1 MRVVQRDCFENNKMS
16 MEEYGEAMY
25 QYENRLSNVIQE
37 KVMTETQIANLM
49 RVGGKKKALNQER
62 DRLTIL
68 VKQTQDDYMN
78 RGKLDTRIYEN
89 MLKTYAARLSK
100 IEEQLVFIE
109 AQEQIKQVSGFWRRI
124 FG

>member
-1 MRVVQRDCFENNKMS
+1 
-16 MEEYGEAMY
+16 
-25 QYENRLSNVIQE
+25 
-37 KVMTETQIANLM
+37 
-49 RVGGKKKALNQER
+49 
-62 DRLTIL
+62 
-68 VKQTQDDYMN
+68 
-78 RGKLDTRIYEN
+78 